1 MEEFRRLLVEIP
13 EESYR
18 WMVLFAACLGLRMS
32 ELFGLVWGDFDL
44 LRSEVHIQ
52 RGIVE
57 GYEDETKTTSSNSR
71 LPLRPMV
78 VTALMAWRRQ
88 ASFHSDTDYVF
99 ASPTMLGKKPLNA
112 NSAQRDYLR
121 PASIKA
127 GLEPIGFHALRHSYR
142 TWLDQIGTG
151 VSVQKE
157 LMRHSTIAM
166 TMDGYGR
173 GVPEANRAAN
183 TRLVADLLQ

>member
-13 EESYR
+13 EEPYR
-18 WMVLFAACLGLRMS
+18 LMVLFAACLGLRMS

-57 GYEDETKTTSSNSR
+57 GYVDETKTASSSSK
-71 LPLRPMV
+71 LPPHPMI
-78 VTALMAWRRQ
+78 VTASMAWRQ
-88 ASFHSDTDYVF
+88 QSPFQSDTDYVF
-99 ASPTMLGKKPLNA
+99 ASLIMLGKKPLNA

-127 GLEPIGFHALRHSYR
+127 GLQPIGFHALRHSLPHMAR
-142 TWLDQIGTG
+142 
-151 VSVQKE
+151 SN
-157 LMRHSTIAM
+157 RN
-166 TMDGYGR
+166 R
-173 GVPEANRAAN
+173 GVRAEGTDATQHNRDDDGRLRSRHPRGESGGSLP
-183 TRLVADLLQ
+183 TRG